1 MKFIKIVD
9 TDGEVTFLQK
19 LHITQI
25 CTEKEYVY
33 IALTDGTQFK
43 LIYKQISEVDN
54 ISIIGKSS
62 KEDVEY
68 FNDKYKLELIEVVA
82 TQTLALIRRSEE
94 QYLNVLPFETAR
106 EWVVREVIEEYKK
119 AKTKQM

>member
-19 LHITQI
+19 LHIAQI

-54 ISIIGKSS
+54 ISIIGESIN
-62 KEDVEY
+62 EDDKD
-68 FNDKYKLELIEVVA
+68 FNYKYKLALIEVVA
-82 TQTLALIRRSEE
+82 TQTLALIRRSEG
-94 QYLNVLPFETAR
+94 QYLNDLPFETAR